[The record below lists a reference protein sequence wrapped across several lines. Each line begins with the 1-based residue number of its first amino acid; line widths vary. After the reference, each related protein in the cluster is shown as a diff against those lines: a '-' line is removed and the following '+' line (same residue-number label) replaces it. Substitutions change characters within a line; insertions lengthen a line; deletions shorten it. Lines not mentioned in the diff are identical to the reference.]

1 MYWVTNLQ
9 SLEVPQWAR
18 NMVFGPSSL
27 DAAVAF
33 EREQHLTYKVVSA
46 QLYSNR
52 ISRQLRT
59 ANHGDSRA
67 MRARAA

>member
-9 SLEVPQWAR
+9 SLEVPQWAK
-18 NMVFGPSSL
+18 NMVLGPSSL
-27 DAAVAF
+27 NAAVAF
-33 EREQHLTYKVVSA
+33 EREQHIIYKVIPA

-52 ISRQLRT
+52 INRKLRI